1 MSDTPADLVR
11 LSKRMS
17 ELGLCSRREADEWIS
32 KGWVKV
38 DGQVVSELG
47 SKVRPEQKITI
58 DRKAKDQQN
67 ERVTIILNKPLGYV
81 SGQAEDGHEPA
92 RILITP
98 RNRWIDDPSPRRF
111 NHSQLKSLVPAG
123 RLDIN
128 SSGLLVLTQ
137 DGRIAKTIIGEN
149 SSVEKEYIVRVAMTD
164 GRSNSE
170 FPPAK
175 LALLNHG
182 LELDGKPL
190 EKAEVSW
197 LNEDQ
202 LKFVLREGRN
212 RQIRRMCD
220 LVGLKVLAL
229 KRVRVGNVR
238 LGKLPVGKWR
248 YLEDGESFT
257 GPAPKRASSSR
268 PAAGAPRRPKTFK
281 PRKPN
286 FRKTRDE

>member
-47 SKVRPEQKITI
+47 SKVRPDQKITI
-58 DRKAKDQQN
+58 DRKAQDQQN

-98 RNRWIDDPSPRRF
+98 RNRWIGDPSPRRF
-111 NHSQLKSLVPAG
+111 NPSQLKSLVPAG

-128 SSGLLVLTQ
+128 STGLLVLTQ

>member
-1 MSDTPADLVR
+1 MSDTTADLVR

-17 ELGLCSRREADEWIS
+17 ELGLCSRREADEWIA

-38 DGQVVSELG
+38 DGEVVSELG
-47 SKVRPEQKITI
+47 SKVRPDQKIKI

-92 RILITP
+92 RVLITP

-111 NHSQLKSLVPAG
+111 NPSQLKSLVPAG

-128 SSGLLVLTQ
+128 STGLLVLTQ
-137 DGRIAKTIIGEN
+137 DGRIAKPIGEN
-149 SSVEKEYIVRVAMTD
+149 SSVEKEYIVRVAMAD
-164 GRSNSE
+164 GRPNSE

-229 KRVRVGNVR
+229 KRVRVGSVR

-248 YLEDGESFT
+248 YLEDGEIFS
-257 GPAPKRASSSR
+257 GPAPKRGVTGR
-268 PAAGAPRRPKTFK
+268 PALSAPRRPENLK

-286 FRKTRDE
+286 FRKTRDQ

>member
-47 SKVRPEQKITI
+47 SKVRPDQKITI

-111 NHSQLKSLVPAG
+111 NPSPLKSLVPAG

-128 SSGLLVLTQ
+128 STGLLVLTQ

>member
-1 MSDTPADLVR
+1 MSDTSSDLVR

-17 ELGLCSRREADEWIS
+17 ELGLCSRREADEWIV

-38 DGQVVSELG
+38 DGQVVNELG
-47 SKVRPEQKITI
+47 SKVLPDQKITI
-58 DRKAKDQQN
+58 DRKAKDLQS

-92 RILITP
+92 RVLITP
-98 RNRWIDDPSPRRF
+98 RNRWIDDPSSRRF
-111 NHSQLKSLVPAG
+111 NPSQLKSLVPAG

-128 SSGLLVLTQ
+128 STGLLVLTQ
-137 DGRIAKTIIGEN
+137 DGRVAKTIIGEN
-149 SSVEKEYIVRVAMTD
+149 SSVEKEYIVRVAMAD
-164 GRSNSE
+164 GRPNSE
-170 FPPAK
+170 FSPAK

-190 EKAEVSW
+190 EQAEVSW

-202 LKFVLREGRN
+202 LKFVLHEGRN

-248 YLEDGESFT
+248 YLEDGENFT
-257 GPAPKRASSSR
+257 GPSKRA
-268 PAAGAPRRPKTFK
+268 AAGAARCPQKFK

-286 FRKTRDE
+286 FRKTRN

>member
-1 MSDTPADLVR
+1 MSDTTADLVR

-17 ELGLCSRREADEWIS
+17 ELGLCSRREADEWIA

-38 DGQVVSELG
+38 DGEVVSELG
-47 SKVRPEQKITI
+47 SKVRPDQKIKI

-92 RILITP
+92 RVLITP
-98 RNRWIDDPSPRRF
+98 RNRWIDDPSSRRF
-111 NHSQLKSLVPAG
+111 NPSQLKSLVPAG

-128 SSGLLVLTQ
+128 STGLLVLTQ

-149 SSVEKEYIVRVAMTD
+149 SSVEKEYIVRVAMAD
-164 GRSNSE
+164 GRPNSE

-229 KRVRVGNVR
+229 KRVRVGSVR

-248 YLEDGESFT
+248 YLEDGESFS
-257 GPAPKRASSSR
+257 GPAPKRAATGR
-268 PAAGAPRRPKTFK
+268 PAPGAPRRPQNFK

-286 FRKTRDE
+286 FRKTRDQ

>member
-47 SKVRPEQKITI
+47 SKVRPDQKITI
-58 DRKAKDQQN
+58 DRKAQDQQN

-98 RNRWIDDPSPRRF
+98 RNRWIDDPSPRHF
-111 NHSQLKSLVPAG
+111 NPSQLKSLVPAG

-128 SSGLLVLTQ
+128 STGLLVLTQ

>member
-47 SKVRPEQKITI
+47 SKVRPDQKITI
-58 DRKAKDQQN
+58 DRKAQDQQN

-98 RNRWIDDPSPRRF
+98 RNRWIDDPSPRCF
-111 NHSQLKSLVPAG
+111 NPSQLKSLVPAG

-128 SSGLLVLTQ
+128 STGLLVLTQ

>member
-1 MSDTPADLVR
+1 MSDTTADLVR

-17 ELGLCSRREADEWIS
+17 ELGLCSRREADEWIA

-38 DGQVVSELG
+38 DGEVVSELG
-47 SKVRPEQKITI
+47 SKVRPDQKIKI

-92 RILITP
+92 RVLITP

-111 NHSQLKSLVPAG
+111 NPSQLKSLVPAG

-128 SSGLLVLTQ
+128 STGLLVLTQ

-149 SSVEKEYIVRVAMTD
+149 SSVEKEYIVRVAMAD
-164 GRSNSE
+164 GRPNSE

-229 KRVRVGNVR
+229 KRVRVGSVR

-248 YLEDGESFT
+248 YLEDGESF
-257 GPAPKRASSSR
+257 SR
-268 PAAGAPRRPKTFK
+268 SCS
-281 PRKPN
+281 
-286 FRKTRDE
+286 

>member
-1 MSDTPADLVR
+1 MTEQTASDLVR

-17 ELGLCSRREADEWIS
+17 ELGLSSRREADEWIA

-47 SKVRPEQKITI
+47 SKVRPDQKIEI
-58 DRKAKDQQN
+58 DRRAKEQQS

-92 RILITP
+92 KVLIQP
-98 RNRWIDDPSPRRF
+98 RNRWADDKTKQRF
-111 NHSQLKSLVPAG
+111 NPGQLKSLVPAG

-128 SSGLLVLTQ
+128 STGLLVLTQ
-137 DGRIAKTIIGEN
+137 DGRVAKQLIGEN
-149 SSVEKEYIVRVAMTD
+149 STIEKEYIVRVAQTN
-164 GRSNSE
+164 GAPNSE
-170 FPPAK
+170 FPQEK
-175 LALLNHG
+175 LALLNFG

-190 EKAEVSW
+190 QKADVSW
-197 LNEDQ
+197 LNDDQ

-229 KRVRVGNVR
+229 KRVRVGGVT

-248 YLEDGESFT
+248 YLSGFESFEAKPGLRRRST
-257 GPAPKRASSSR
+257 G
-268 PAAGAPRRPKTFK
+268 GVYPRNKNNSYH
-281 PRKPN
+281 RKPN
-286 FRKTRDE
+286 RSDRTR

>member
-1 MSDTPADLVR
+1 MTEQTASDLVR

-17 ELGLCSRREADEWIS
+17 ELGLSSRREADEWIA

-47 SKVRPEQKITI
+47 SKVRPDQKIEI
-58 DRKAKDQQN
+58 DRRAKEQQS

-92 RILITP
+92 KVLIQP
-98 RNRWIDDPSPRRF
+98 RNRWADDKTKQRF
-111 NHSQLKSLVPAG
+111 NPGQLKSLVPAG

-128 SSGLLVLTQ
+128 STGLLVLTQ
-137 DGRIAKTIIGEN
+137 DGRVAKQLIGEN
-149 SSVEKEYIVRVAMTD
+149 STIEKEYIVRVAQTN
-164 GRSNSE
+164 GAPNSE
-170 FPPAK
+170 FPLEK
-175 LALLNHG
+175 LALLNFG

-190 EKAEVSW
+190 QKADVTW
-197 LNEDQ
+197 LNDDQ

-229 KRVRVGNVR
+229 KRVRVGGVT

-248 YLEDGESFT
+248 YLSDFESFEAKPGLRRRST
-257 GPAPKRASSSR
+257 G
-268 PAAGAPRRPKTFK
+268 GAYPRNKNNSYH
-281 PRKPN
+281 RKPN
-286 FRKTRDE
+286 RSDRTR

>member
-1 MSDTPADLVR
+1 MSDTTADLVR

-17 ELGLCSRREADEWIS
+17 ELGLCSRREADEWIA

-38 DGQVVSELG
+38 DGEVVSELG
-47 SKVRPEQKITI
+47 SKVRPDQKIKI

-92 RILITP
+92 RVLITP
-98 RNRWIDDPSPRRF
+98 SNRWIDDPSSRRF
-111 NHSQLKSLVPAG
+111 NPSQLKSLVPAG

-128 SSGLLVLTQ
+128 STGLLVLTQ

-149 SSVEKEYIVRVAMTD
+149 SSVEKEYIVRVAMAD
-164 GRSNSE
+164 GRPNSE

-229 KRVRVGNVR
+229 KRVRVGSVR

-248 YLEDGESFT
+248 YLEDGESFS
-257 GPAPKRASSSR
+257 GPAPKRAATGR
-268 PAAGAPRRPKTFK
+268 PAPGAPRRPQNFK

-286 FRKTRDE
+286 FRKTRDQ